1 MAVHEGRPNYSAIKG
16 GIIWDNTLGF
26 LESRTGKAGPAG
38 DPRERAPAAQYSSLV
53 VPNLEFGSEEPSGKR
68 NQVVTKV
75 CLNVVRMAGHDPGV
89 KTSFA
94 LFRRLFGAF
103 YWPGCRRP
111 LGFYFPW
118 TVRPA
123 GWMLI
128 TSLACAG
135 MLMVEQAQAGSAL
148 ASPAVGPTGVI
159 VQSQFGGQ
167 IFGFDIDQA
176 SNEGILCEAQTLDN
190 GRIHAAVETFNQTT
204 GAIIKVIRET
214 QTRDDFVTL
223 GVVGNSIGL
232 VEREHSTGGLNV
244 VRTFITLNPLRRN
257 RFTGEWTPPV
267 GSDHL
272 VTQVSRTQGTPN
284 VAVYALDLSSHF
296 RPTLFTSDVGANT
309 FGPVVSIADQDFVN
323 GGDPPMAYDSAM
335 NRAVLGHA
343 TLGNPFI
350 PGKIATVDLTT
361 GAFMKFT
368 GVGLGDVNGIAVDP
382 ETGTVCTTTE
392 IDFSVEFYD
401 LATHSGSAQPLP
413 GAFNQIFS
421 GADVQFDSV
430 NKLFLVAQPVSSTAG
445 SGSSIHVYDV
455 TGNLVESIN
464 GLSFSNA
471 SNVVPAHIALNPRK
485 RIGFVDGPDPGVT
498 QIQSF
503 TY

>member
-1 MAVHEGRPNYSAIKG
+1 MVSWRRPILQWRSDRVLRPTTRW
-16 GIIWDNTLGF
+16 GIALV
-26 LESRTGKAGPAG
+26 
-38 DPRERAPAAQYSSLV
+38 SLV
-53 VPNLEFGSEEPSGKR
+53 VTGLAAH
-68 NQVVTKV
+68 
-75 CLNVVRMAGHDPGV
+75 AGQGGL
-89 KTSFA
+89 SQ
-94 LFRRLFGAF
+94 
-103 YWPGCRRP
+103 
-111 LGFYFPW
+111 
-118 TVRPA
+118 
-123 GWMLI
+123 
-128 TSLACAG
+128 SN
-135 MLMVEQAQAGSAL
+135 
-148 ASPAVGPTGVI
+148 PAVGPTGVI
-159 VQSQFGGQ
+159 VQTQFGGR

-176 SNEGILCEAQTLDN
+176 SKEGILCEAQTLDN
-190 GRIHAAVETFNQTT
+190 GNIQAAIETFDQTT
-204 GAIIKVIRET
+204 GAILKVIRQTET
-214 QTRDDFVTL
+214 HDDFATL
-223 GVVGNSIGL
+223 GVVGNSVGL
-232 VEREHSTGGLNV
+232 IEREHSRGGLRV
-244 VRTFITLNPLRRN
+244 VRTFATLDPLRRN

-267 GSDHL
+267 GTDHL

-323 GGDPPMAYDSAM
+323 GGDPPMAYDSAR

-361 GAFMKFT
+361 GAFVKFT

-382 ETGTVCTTTE
+382 ETGTACTTTE

-401 LATHSGSAQPLP
+401 LATQSGSVQPLP

-421 GADVQFDSV
+421 GADVQFDPV

-455 TGNLVESIN
+455 SGNLIESIN
-464 GLSFSNA
+464 GLNFSNA
-471 SNVVPAHIALNPRK
+471 SNVVPLHIALNPLK
-485 RIGFVDGPDPGVT
+485 RIGFVDGPDPGVS

-503 TY
+503 SY